1 MKTHIGNVVLILNR
15 PANGSNPS
23 ILMGRKRPSKKS
35 DQKRKRKKVGS
46 GKWVP
51 PGGGTELTDKSQK
64 HAAQREILQETGLFF
79 PLSGFK
85 KVGTL
90 KGYLDRSSAP
100 LWLVHLYMVI
110 ADKQASQSTFVP
122 NEEYVDMRW
131 FPLSDL
137 PFADMLPGDRDWIP
151 RLIQGEKLSVKLFFE
166 GQARDLVS
174 KEIRSILALN

>member
-1 MKTHIGNVVLILNR
+1 MKTHIGNVVLILDHL
-15 PANGSNPS
+15 ANTSNAS
-23 ILMGRKRPSKKS
+23 ILMGRKRSPKKS

-51 PGGGTELTDKSQK
+51 PGGGTESSDKSQK

-90 KGYLDRSSAP
+90 KGYFDRSSAP

-131 FPLSDL
+131 FSLANL

-151 RLIQGEKLSVKLFFE
+151 RLIQGEKLSIKLFFE

-174 KEIRSILALN
+174 EEIKPIRAFN